1 MFGRFA
7 RRRSATA
14 SADASL
20 GRLKLI
26 AAVAAVAVA
35 ALLIAAKAAAWLA
48 TGSVSLLST
57 MIDSLIDL
65 AASAINLVAIHHAT
79 QPADREH
86 RFGHGKAEPLA
97 GLVQA
102 AFVAGSAAFLVFEAG
117 GRLIR
122 PTPISNSEIGLAVMA
137 LSIVLTVGLVLFQ
150 RYVVRRTGS
159 LAISA
164 DALHYRSD
172 LLTNLGV
179 IVALVLVSELDWT
192 AADPL
197 VAIAVAA
204 VIGHSAW
211 QILRRSYDVLMDREL
226 DEEERE
232 RIRQIAV
239 GHPGVLAMHD
249 LRTRSSGT
257 HVFIQM
263 HLEMDG
269 GLTLRQAH
277 AIADAVMARI
287 EDAFPGAEVLIHEDP
302 HGVPEK
308 RATFDD
314 GVELPSDQ
322 PVA

>member
-1 MFGRFA
+1 MVGRFA

-14 SADASL
+14 SAVGSA

-35 ALLIAAKAAAWLA
+35 GFLIAAKAAAWFA
-48 TGSVSLLST
+48 TGSISLLST
-57 MIDSLIDL
+57 LVDSLIDL
-65 AASAINLVAIHHAT
+65 AASGVNLLAVRHAT

-97 GLVQA
+97 GLAQA
-102 AFVAGSAAFLVFEAG
+102 AFVGGSAAFLVFESVM
-117 GRLIR
+117 RLVH
-122 PTPISNSEIGLAVMA
+122 PTPISNTGIGLAVMG
-137 LSIVLTVGLVLFQ
+137 LSIALTLGLVLFQ
-150 RYVVRRTGS
+150 RFVVRRTGS

-164 DALHYRSD
+164 DSLHYRSD

-179 IVALVLVSELDWT
+179 IVALVLASELGWT

-232 RIRQIAV
+232 RVRRIAV
-239 GHPGVLAMHD
+239 GHPGVIAMHD

-257 HVFIQM
+257 HVFIQL

-308 RATFDD
+308 RADF
-314 GVELPSDQ
+314 GSEEHEPSDRHM
-322 PVA
+322 A